1 VPAATDSKKPASVRS
16 DRRSA
21 ARLATLIAVPVTVV
35 LLAVAVLAER
45 HGGSGAEP
53 LAPASSAPATAKA
66 SKALPSVKV
75 APPPALSAAQQR
87 ACQDLISALPTDLGD
102 LPARPVDSSS
112 PYVAA
117 WGEPAVTLRCGVPRP
132 PSFIAT
138 ADVQQ
143 INGVT
148 WFPERRG
155 ANHYRF
161 PIQTNGVYRSI
172 AALLELLE
180 EELGDRDVTVH
191 FGWPT
196 SSWLDRMATGVFVW
210 NLLRLPQ
217 LFPCL
222 GFSIAQA
229 RGPAR
234 GPSAQEVVA
243 RAKHDV
249 LSPRPGTG

>member
-1 VPAATDSKKPASVRS
+1 VPAATDSKKPTPVRS

-21 ARLATLIAVPVTVV
+21 ARLATLVAVPVTVV

-53 LAPASSAPATAKA
+53 VAPASSAPATAKA

-117 WGEPAVTLRCGVPRP
+117 WGEPAVTLRCGVRRP

-155 ANHYRF
+155 ATTAWVVVDR
-161 PIQTNGVYRSI
+161 PVYVEVLVPAVDASAPVARLSTAVT
-172 AALLELLE
+172 AALK
-180 EELGDRDVTVH
+180 
-191 FGWPT
+191 P
-196 SSWLDRMATGVFVW
+196 SPLD
-210 NLLRLPQ
+210 
-217 LFPCL
+217 
-222 GFSIAQA
+222 
-229 RGPAR
+229 PA
-234 GPSAQEVVA
+234 
-243 RAKHDV
+243 D
-249 LSPRPGTG
+249 

>member
-1 VPAATDSKKPASVRS
+1 MPAATDSKKPTPVRS

-21 ARLATLIAVPVTVV
+21 ARLATLVAVPVTVV

-53 LAPASSAPATAKA
+53 VAPASSAPATAKA

-117 WGEPAVTLRCGVPRP
+117 WGEPAVTLRCGVRRP

-155 ANHYRF
+155 ATTAWVVVDR
-161 PIQTNGVYRSI
+161 PVYVEVLVPAVDASAPVARLSTAVT
-172 AALLELLE
+172 AALK
-180 EELGDRDVTVH
+180 
-191 FGWPT
+191 P
-196 SSWLDRMATGVFVW
+196 SPLD
-210 NLLRLPQ
+210 
-217 LFPCL
+217 
-222 GFSIAQA
+222 
-229 RGPAR
+229 PA
-234 GPSAQEVVA
+234 
-243 RAKHDV
+243 D
-249 LSPRPGTG
+249 